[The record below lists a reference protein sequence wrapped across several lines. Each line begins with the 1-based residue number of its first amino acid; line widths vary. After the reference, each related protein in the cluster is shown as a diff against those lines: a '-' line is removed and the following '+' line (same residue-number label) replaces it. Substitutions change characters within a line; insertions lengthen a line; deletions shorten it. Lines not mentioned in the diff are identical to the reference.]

1 MNTITKTRLVT
12 DVTAGD
18 ATIRCVPTLRWTL
31 SNDEGVAHIDVVAHT
46 AITAIKGDRRL
57 VTALLASL
65 VAMGFDFDVNEDDQ
79 ALDWLVGYD
88 THVWSIPSAVII
100 DHCAA
105 ALAPYQEAI
114 PVA

>member
-18 ATIRCVPTLRWTL
+18 ATLHMVPAIRWTL
-31 SNDEGVAHIDVVAHT
+31 GSNEGVAHIDVVAST
-46 AITAIKGDRRL
+46 AIVAVKGGRRD
-57 VTALLASL
+57 VAALLSSL
-65 VAMGFDFDVNEDDQ
+65 IAMGFDLDVNEDDQ
-79 ALDWLVGYD
+79 RLEWLVGYD
-88 THVWSIPSAVII
+88 SHVWSVPSDVII
-100 DHCAA
+100 DHCKA